1 MADDGGKWSC
11 DSEGDGFIEQE
22 SGEDMF
28 VHHSAIQGK
37 GVKTLGEGD
46 EVEVAGGPGATLAA
60 SATIQQVGGTLSF
73 KEDAQAH
80 GCTVRHS
87 VRFLLGIFNTG
98 FILST

>member
-1 MADDGGKWSC
+1 MADGRVKWFS
-11 DSEGDGFIEQE
+11 DSKGYGFIEQE

-46 EVEVAGGPGATLAA
+46 EVGVTDGL
-60 SATIQQVGGTLSF
+60 
-73 KEDAQAH
+73 
-80 GCTVRHS
+80 TVRQS

-98 FILST
+98 FRLPT

>member
-1 MADDGGKWSC
+1 MADDGGKWYC
-11 DSEGDGFIEQE
+11 DSEADGFIEQE

-46 EVEVAGGPGATLAA
+46 EVGVTDGL
-60 SATIQQVGGTLSF
+60 
-73 KEDAQAH
+73 
-80 GCTVRHS
+80 TVRQS

-98 FILST
+98 FRLPT